1 MFVCLPP
8 SFYKKTTRKR
18 LEFRFF
24 VLPLHPT
31 NHHQNM
37 NTVSLNHLWS
47 YLQGLSLTA
56 SNQRWLAAH
65 LMEAAESAESKG
77 KKKELVFP
85 KIPKDYKPSAKVLA
99 MTCGPLPKGFDL
111 EKELDE
117 MWEERAK

>member
-1 MFVCLPP
+1 
-8 SFYKKTTRKR
+8 
-18 LEFRFF
+18 
-24 VLPLHPT
+24 
-31 NHHQNM
+31 M